1 MERLIQEMDI
11 RNTTD
16 VAIVKLLLSFGADFV
31 NSKAKSLATSLNLQI
46 VLDLMKEFELVEYNK
61 YVRETMW
68 SSCSVS

>member
-1 MERLIQEMDI
+1 MDI

-68 SSCSVS
+68 SSCSIS